1 MRRLVFLD
9 ETSLNTKMV
18 RQYGRSARGQRCQ
31 GLQPHGHWQCS
42 TFIGALRH
50 DRIEAPMLLD
60 GAMNG
65 PAFLAYIQQA
75 VVPTLRPG
83 DIVICDNL
91 ASHKV
96 AGVAQALETV
106 GAQIIYLPPYSPDLN
121 PIEMAFAKL
130 KSLLR
135 KAKARTFSALIKAL
149 AKALNEFTPQQCSNF
164 LIQAQYS

>member
-1 MRRLVFLD
+1 MFLD

-18 RQYGRSARGQRCQ
+18 RTYGRSAKGQRCP
-31 GLQPHGHWQCS
+31 GLEPHGHWQCS

-50 DRIEAPMLLD
+50 DRINAPMLLD

-65 PAFLAYIQQA
+65 AAFLAYVKQA
-75 VVPTLRPG
+75 LVPTLRAG

-96 AGVAQALETV
+96 AGVAQAIEAV
-106 GAQIIYLPPYSPDLN
+106 GATIIYLPAYSPDLN

-130 KSLLR
+130 KSHLR
-135 KAKARTFSALIKAL
+135 KACARTFPKLIKAV
-149 AKALNEFTPQQCSNF
+149 ARALDLFTPEHCSNF
-164 LIQAQYS
+164 FTHAQYS

>member
-18 RQYGRSARGQRCQ
+18 RQYGRSPRGQRCP
-31 GLQPHGHWQCS
+31 GLEPHGHWHCS

-50 DRIEAPMLLD
+50 DRIDAPMLLD

-65 PAFLAYIQQA
+65 AAFLAYIQQA
-75 VVPTLRPG
+75 LVPTLVPG
-83 DIVICDNL
+83 DLVICDNL

-96 AGVAQALETV
+96 AGVAQALEAV
-106 GAQIIYLPPYSPDLN
+106 GAKIHYLPPYSPDLN

-130 KSLLR
+130 KSHLR
-135 KAKARTFSALIKAL
+135 HAKARTFPKLLRSV
-149 AKALNEFTPQQCSNF
+149 AKALDQFSPTHCTNF
-164 LIQAQYS
+164 LTHAQYS